1 MIRAI
6 FSVIIARS
14 TGISPAAGECVM
26 ERMHYSMCQCSIGLL
41 TLCSASALALTG
53 TLYLLLN

>member
-14 TGISPAAGECVM
+14 TGISPAAGESAM
-26 ERMHYSMCQCSIGLL
+26 ERMHYSMCQCSVGLL
-41 TLCSASALALTG
+41 SLCSASALALTG
-53 TLYLLLN
+53 TLYILLH

>member
-14 TGISPAAGECVM
+14 TSLSLAAGESVM
-26 ERMHYSMCQCSIGLL
+26 ERMHYSMCQCSVGLL
-41 TLCSASALALTG
+41 ALCSASALTLTG
-53 TLYLLLN
+53 MLYILLN